1 MIPEHR
7 HRLDRDARH
16 VRVDDEGT
24 DTAAAAVAIGSG
36 VDHTVAGAIRS
47 TCPQLVAVD
56 PIGVALA
63 DGGCPD
69 SAGGIGATC
78 RFAHGNER
86 RPRLVNSGEH
96 VALDLLQRPAIP
108 GHWRFQAES
117 TRAGPRDGVSVL
129 GHLLRDHDALEDR
142 ETTTAILF
150 RRLQTPESGA
160 PRLFLQLGDCRVGDL
175 PLTPRYAVL
184 DDHDLLADELAHG
197 VGKQLQLSG

>member
-1 MIPEHR
+1 MKALIPPR
-7 HRLDRDARH
+7 PPF
-16 VRVDDEGT
+16 
-24 DTAAAAVAIGSG
+24 AIGSG

-78 RFAHGNER
+78 RFAHGN
-86 RPRLVNSGEH
+86 
-96 VALDLLQRPAIP
+96 AIQ